1 MVHLPEE
8 LLYTAEHFWVKQEGG
23 LVLCGITDHAQNELG
38 DVVFVEMP
46 QVGATVKRG
55 ERIGDVESV
64 KTVSNLY
71 APLSGEVVEVNEHLK
86 EHPELINQDPYGKGW
101 ILKLKPADLSEFSLL
116 LSPEAY
122 REKLKNV

>member
-23 LVLCGITDHAQNELG
+23 LVLCGITDHAQSELG

-46 QVGATVKRG
+46 RVGVSVKRG

-71 APLSGEVVEVNEHLK
+71 APLSGEVVEVNESLK
-86 EHPELINQDPYGKGW
+86 ERPELINQDPYGKGW

-116 LSPEAY
+116 LKSEEY
-122 REKLKNV
+122 RKKLENV

>member
-1 MVHLPEE
+1 MVHFPEE
-8 LLYTAEHFWVKQEGG
+8 LLYTAEHFWVKQEGE
-23 LVLCGITDHAQNELG
+23 LVLCGITDHAQSELG

-46 QVGATVKRG
+46 RVGATVKRG

-71 APLSGEVVEVNEHLK
+71 APLSGEIVEVNENLK

-116 LSPEAY
+116 LRPEVY
-122 REKLKNV
+122 QEKLKNV